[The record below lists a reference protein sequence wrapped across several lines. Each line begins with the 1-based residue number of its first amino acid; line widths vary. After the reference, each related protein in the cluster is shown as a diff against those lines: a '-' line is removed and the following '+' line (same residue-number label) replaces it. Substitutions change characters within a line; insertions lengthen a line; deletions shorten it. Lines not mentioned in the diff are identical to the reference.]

1 MLSNKVLYIRD
12 LIDCPPSYLDDPGRR
27 EFFEIVWLK
36 NEKALH
42 VPQHSFQTLQ
52 GDRGNL
58 PRAWGNCRKP
68 NFQKHLSKKE

>member
-42 VPQHSFQTLQ
+42 APQHSF
-52 GDRGNL
+52 
-58 PRAWGNCRKP
+58 
-68 NFQKHLSKKE
+68 